1 MPDSV
6 VSGDRC
12 YYCGMAVWRETT
24 SWLGEDDLSYNCRHR
39 WLEDPSPRPHYVRR
53 VEPAWKVYEDVRYA
67 LGEQG

>member
-24 SWLGEDDLSYNCRHR
+24 SWLGDDDLSYNCSGK
-39 WLEDPSPRPHYVRR
+39 WPRPHHVRR
-53 VEPAWKVYEDVRYA
+53 P
-67 LGEQG
+67 QGSVMLTPPSDYSEGQG

>member
-12 YYCGMAVWRETT
+12 YYCGMAVWQETT
-24 SWLGEDDLSYNCRHR
+24 SWLGDDDLSYNCRHR

-53 VEPAWKVYEDVRYA
+53 P
-67 LGEQG
+67 QGSVMLTPPSDYSEGQG